1 MAIRNRFLRGS
12 TLAAGIILAVAGSAP
27 ALAADEGGMAGAGI
41 LPPNAKPGEC
51 YAKVMTPAQYKTVQ
65 EKVIVHEAGEK
76 IDVIPA
82 KYDWAEVRVPTSQAT
97 EKLVAVPAT
106 YETVTEKVEVEPAHT
121 VWRTGPGSKASIASP
136 QLTLSALAMGLP
148 KVAKPGQCYN
158 EFYQP
163 ARYET
168 KEDKI
173 LKRAAAE
180 KITTSEPEF
189 EWVEEKVLVKEAAEK
204 IVEVPAQYEVVT
216 EKVLESPAYTT
227 WKKGRGPNQKID
239 NATGEIM
246 CLVEIPAK
254 YKTIEKQVL
263 KTPATIK
270 KIEIPAEYKMVKVKK
285 IKNTAGEKRE
295 PIQAEYQTLQK
306 REKVAD
312 AKIGWY
318 LAGTSGEGKATGTT
332 LCLSEVPA
340 RHETITKQVLKSDAT
355 VKKVEVP
362 ATFKTMR
369 MRKLVSPA
377 KENRIKIP
385 AKYEIVPKRT
395 KIADA
400 KQEWRPVLCET
411 NTTKDLVLQ
420 IQRSLKTAGFNPGQ
434 IDGVL
439 GRDTMAAVDAYQ
451 RKHSLAHGGLTL
463 QTLDKLGIRVGG

>member
-1 MAIRNRFLRGS
+1 MTIRNKPFSGAS
-12 TLAAGIILAVAGSAP
+12 IVAGITLALAGSIP
-27 ALAADEGGMAGAGI
+27 TMAADEGTMAGAGI

-97 EKLVAVPAT
+97 EKLVAVPAQ

-121 VWRTGPGSKASIASP
+121 VWRTGPGSKARTAGP

-163 ARYET
+163 AQYET
-168 KEDKI
+168 KEEKL

-180 KITTSEPEF
+180 KITTTEPEY
-189 EWVEEKVLVKEAAEK
+189 EWVEEKVLIKEAAEK

-246 CLVEIPAK
+246 CLVEVPAK
-254 YKTIEKQVL
+254 YKTIEKKVL
-263 KTPATIK
+263 KTAATSK

-295 PIQAEYQTLQK
+295 PIQAEYQTIKK
-306 REKVAD
+306 RVKVAD
-312 AKIGWY
+312 AKIGWH
-318 LAGTSGEGKATGTT
+318 LAGTSGEGKATGKT

-340 RHETITKQVLKSDAT
+340 RYETVTKQVLKSEAT

-362 ATFKTMR
+362 ATFKTVR

-385 AKYEIVPKRT
+385 AKYEILPKRT
-395 KIADA
+395 KVSDA
-400 KQEWRPVLCET
+400 RQEWRPVLCET

-420 IQRSLKTAGFNPGQ
+420 IQNALKTAGFNPGQ

-439 GRDTMAAVDAYQ
+439 GRDTMTAVDAYQ
-451 RKHSLAHGGLTL
+451 RKHNLAHGGLTL
-463 QTLDKLGIRVGG
+463 QTLEKLGIKIGG